1 MMKIQSL
8 RKHRKISESKDNTCV
23 FPAGPGFRP
32 VPVNTGI
39 KESLFTDQAGGVA
52 LVLVIWVIVV
62 LVAIVGEFSYS
73 MRTEIKITRN
83 FKEEEEAYQLALA
96 GIQQAK
102 AEILNAKDLS
112 KMYVDA
118 NGVLIINPDEEAPA
132 RENSLGAGNYQYT
145 ITDENGKLNLNTA
158 TIEQL
163 RSIFMNSGDGPAE
176 VDTIVDS
183 IFDWRDTDDLHM
195 LNGAEDDYYRSLDRG
210 YSSKDGPFDLPE
222 ELLLVKGVTPGIF
235 YGFKTDDE
243 GKTFDGVG
251 KYFTAYGSGI
261 INKWTAP
268 KVVLEAAFG
277 PDEASNIIAQREAG
291 RFNVPASGSKDV
303 SEFFSI
309 ISLGKNADGTI
320 KRTVKTV
327 VEKQDDTLETIYWND
342 NIVG

>member
-1 MMKIQSL
+1 MKIQSL
-8 RKHRKISESKDNTCV
+8 RKHRKISESKD
-23 FPAGPGFRP
+23 
-32 VPVNTGI
+32 
-39 KESLFTDQAGGVA
+39 KESLFTGQTGGVA

-112 KMYVDA
+112 KMHVDA

-132 RENSLGAGNYQYT
+132 RENSLGNGNYQYT

-158 TIEQL
+158 TMEQL
-163 RSIFMNSGDGPAE
+163 RGIFMNSGDGPAE
-176 VDTIVDS
+176 LDTIVDS

-195 LNGAEDDYYRSLDRG
+195 LNGAEDDYYQSLDRG
-210 YSSKDGPFDLPE
+210 YSSKDGPFELPE
-222 ELLLVKGVTPGIF
+222 ELLLVKGITPGIF
-235 YGFKTDDE
+235 YGFKTDDK
-243 GKTFDGVG
+243 GKTFDGAG
-251 KYFTAYGSGI
+251 KYFTVYGSGI

-268 KVVLEAAFG
+268 EVVLEAAFG
-277 PDEASNIIAQREAG
+277 PDEASNIITQREAG
-291 RFNVPASGSKDV
+291 LINVPASGSKDV

-309 ISLGKNADGTI
+309 ISSGRNADGTI